1 MNAATRMARAT
12 IDLLLPP
19 ICLAC
24 GDAGAEGRAL
34 CRACADA
41 LAWNRCACPR
51 CALPLPAPAPLC
63 GRCLRRPPPFVCAA
77 APLLYGDPVDRWL
90 AALKFRNGLAAGH
103 LLGELL
109 VDGLDPALLDG
120 VDVVLPMP
128 LHRARLRERG
138 YNQAVELLR
147 PLQRRHRLPLLLD
160 GLRRER
166 DTPHQLGLDA
176 ATRRRNLRGAFRGSP
191 ALAGRCVLL
200 FDDVITTGSTVVEA
214 ARALLAAGA
223 TEVRVLAVARA
234 AGR

>member
-1 MNAATRMARAT
+1 MNAATRLARAT

-24 GDAGAEGRAL
+24 GEPGAAGRAL
-34 CRACADA
+34 CRPCADS
-41 LAWNRCACPR
+41 LSWNRCACPR

-63 GRCLRRPPPFVCAA
+63 GRCLRRPPPFLRAG
-77 APLLYGDPVDRWL
+77 APLLYGDPIDRWL
-90 AALKFRNGLAAGH
+90 AALKFRNGLAAGR

-109 VDGLDPALLDG
+109 VDGLEPALLDG
-120 VDVVLPMP
+120 VDALVPMP

-138 YNQAVELLR
+138 YNQALELLR
-147 PLQRRHRLPLLLD
+147 PLLRRQRLPLRLD
-160 GLRRER
+160 DLRRER

-176 ATRRRNLRGAFRGSP
+176 ATRRRNLRGAFRASP

-214 ARALLAAGA
+214 ARAVLAAGA

-234 AGR
+234 AGK